1 MARSHS
7 DPLLSFT
14 NAPHTVS
21 GPARHW
27 ESTDPAGHLPP
38 RSGGRRGGGRST
50 PRVYRSAA
58 PFSRFAPSVG
68 RFAFVVFS
76 GGQPPRPPA
85 GGSPPRP
92 PPRLPLG
99 AGRWGGGW
107 SIGCSS

>member
-58 PFSRFAPSVG
+58 PSSRFARLVG
-68 RFAFVVFS
+68 RFAFVVSS
-76 GGQPPRPPA
+76 GGRT
-85 GGSPPRP
+85 PRP
-92 PPRLPLG
+92 PPGVPPRTP
-99 AGRWGGGW
+99 R
-107 SIGCSS
+107 GCRSVPV